1 VPFAAPHER
10 AGVLSIIFVISYIS
24 MGLPAVIA
32 GWMIAR
38 DGDMVGTAQIFCAV
52 VIALAFTALFASV
65 LRTLTRRQGQRAR
78 AL

>member
-1 VPFAAPHER
+1 
-10 AGVLSIIFVISYIS
+10 

-38 DGDMVGTAQIFCAV
+38 DGNIVGTALIFCAV
-52 VIALAFTALFASV
+52 LMALAFTALFASV
-65 LRTLTRRQGQRAR
+65 LRTLTKRQSQRAR